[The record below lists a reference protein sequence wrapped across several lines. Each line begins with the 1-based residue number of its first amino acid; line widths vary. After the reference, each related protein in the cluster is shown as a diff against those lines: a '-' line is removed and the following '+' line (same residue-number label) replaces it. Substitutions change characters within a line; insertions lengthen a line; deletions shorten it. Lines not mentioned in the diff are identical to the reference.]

1 MIMQPLRTKNQNS
14 GGTICVCGT
23 YAALESLG
31 YAQPVKANAIMRMG
45 FISPSLS
52 RPYFVRPW
60 PGWLIRVLLQ
70 RVLGYRLASRFA
82 TKPSVASRSQPNF
95 EHPVRQCRVRS
106 WDNYPA
112 GPSVE
117 FLSVSPASGLFRVWP
132 PSYQEA
138 LVWPPS
144 YQEAL

>member
-1 MIMQPLRTKNQNS
+1 MSFYIGSCSHSEPKSELRRNYLCLRYLCRAGK
-14 GGTICVCGT
+14 
-23 YAALESLG
+23 LG
-31 YAQPVKANAIMRMG
+31 YAQPVKANAIMRLG

-138 LVWPPS
+138 L
-144 YQEAL
+144 